1 MTPEQLLTLRR
12 ALAFFSEE
20 IQEPDI
26 REQLNKKGWD
36 DDYIQQ
42 ESERAKYLYENVFPD
57 NLN

>member
-20 IQEPDI
+20 IQEPHI
-26 REQLNKKGWD
+26 REQLNEQGWD

-42 ESERAKYLYENVFPD
+42 ESERAKYLYENVFID